1 MFKKFLLIIMPIFL
15 SISPIYAQET
25 INTLLYKGNKKFDQ
39 KNFEQAS
46 SHYIDAIKKNNN
58 DFGAHYNL
66 GNALY
71 KSKKYEEAKA
81 EYQKAQ
87 MLTKDGQ
94 EKAAS
99 IYNLGNAQMQTGKI
113 DKAIEAYKSALKLDP
128 ENEAILKNLQIAKKL
143 QQQKQK
149 GSGKN
154 NQGNNNNQGNQ
165 NNTGDSPQDDSTS
178 KPNAKSQENGNQ
190 GQENKGQGTQ
200 GNQPEP
206 QKNNSQ
212 NSQNK
217 ELPKELQQLI
227 LQRSGNQER
236 ETTRNLQNKKAYSV
250 PQSNEKD
257 W

>member
-1 MFKKFLLIIMPIFL
+1 MFKNFILYMILLFLAQNSLP
-15 SISPIYAQET
+15 AQET
-25 INTLLYKGNKKFDQ
+25 LNALIYQGNKKFDQ
-39 KNFEQAS
+39 KNFEKAS
-46 SHYIDAIKKNNN
+46 SHYIAAIKKKND

-87 MLTKDGQ
+87 QFTKDAQ
-94 EKAAS
+94 DKAAS
-99 IYNLGNAQMQTGKI
+99 TYNLGNAYMQTGNV
-113 DKAIEAYKSALKLDP
+113 DKAIDAYKSALKYDP

-143 QQQKQK
+143 KQQQQNSAEKNSKDQK
-149 GSGKN
+149 S
-154 NQGNNNNQGNQ
+154 NQSNQ
-165 NNTGDSPQDDSTS
+165 NNSNENPQDQPNSN
-178 KPNAKSQENGNQ
+178 PNAKRQENGNQ
-190 GQENKGQGTQ
+190 GTENRGKGNQ
-200 GNQPEP
+200 GNPSDP
-206 QKNNSQ
+206 QKNNNQ

-236 ETTRNLQNKKAYSV
+236 EIHRNLQNKKAYSM